1 MEKRQF
7 DALVIGFGRGGGAL
21 AGFLGQKGMK
31 VAVVEKSKEMYGGS
45 CINIVCMPTKSLVLF
60 AEHARSHHLEAFT
73 EKERSYRDAI
83 EEKRRVVTF
92 LRQKVYENLATQPN
106 ISFIDGVARFLS
118 PREIQVAVSDAREE
132 MEIQAENV
140 FINTGTLPIYQLSLG
155 SRRDS
160 MSTPVR
166 A

>member
-1 MEKRQF
+1 VEKRQF

-45 CINIVCMPTKSLVLF
+45 CINIVCMPTKSLVLS

-83 EEKRRVVTF
+83 EEKRRVV
-92 LRQKVYENLATQPN
+92 ATQPN